1 MDYFDA
7 QRIMEL
13 YGMMPSAIS
22 GATPFIR
29 FPSGLSFTTS
39 GLIKPNHL
47 HEKLLKDTAS
57 INTKLNDF
65 QQMYKKLASG
75 LIGVNTSLIPPGHP
89 LFSRL
94 NSPALLQTENEK
106 LRKENLELKQQLE
119 KSSSN
124 GNQNKKI

>member
-1 MDYFDA
+1 
-7 QRIMEL
+7 
-13 YGMMPSAIS
+13 MMPSAIS

-47 HEKLLKDTAS
+47 HEKLLKDTSS
-57 INTKLNDF
+57 INTKLSDF
-65 QQMYKKLASG
+65 QQMYKKFALG

-94 NSPALLQTENEK
+94 NSSALLQTENEK
-106 LRKENLELKQQLE
+106 LRKENLELKQHLE

-124 GNQNKKI
+124 GNQNQIKKI